1 MSTKVINLQDQP
13 PQDELQSY
21 KEYTLNA
28 EQYYLIDQAFLTP
41 GQSVSFRI
49 FSLHGQ
55 TLKLLLDGAA
65 EKPAVI
71 DKTIADE
78 KSDFLIK
85 SSDIPLYQDYL
96 AMLAKTD
103 SAFKGDKSKAAV
115 IIKEQSKIVMK
126 DLFANPVNRQ
136 TIEAVK
142 DTAGHIIKCIF
153 EEPEVIYDLLTLKK
167 HDFYTY
173 MHSVNVAV
181 LCVGLGRVLGL
192 PEKTIEHH
200 GIGALLHDIGKTAI
214 PVEILNK
221 QGNLN
226 SNEFQIYKTHV
237 AQGVKI
243 LKEVGGLSDE
253 SLLIVLQHHEKLTGK
268 GYPLGLSDKE
278 MKTAGRIAAI
288 ADCYDYLT
296 TPRPNKYGLKPYEA
310 LRTIAAEKNDY
321 DRAMLA
327 AFVKM
332 LGKMD
337 KAS

>member
-1 MSTKVINLQDQP
+1 MSTKVINIQDKQA
-13 PQDELQSY
+13 QDELQSY

-28 EQYYLIDQAFLTP
+28 EQYYLIDQAFLIP
-41 GQSVSFRI
+41 NNKIPFRV

-55 TLKLLLDGAA
+55 MLKLLLDGDDNN
-65 EKPAVI
+65 PAVI
-71 DKTIADE
+71 DKTTADD

-96 AMLAKTD
+96 AMLTQTD
-103 SAFKGDKSKAAV
+103 NAFNGDKSKSAV
-115 IIKEQSKIVMK
+115 IVKEQSKMVMK
-126 DLFANPVNRQ
+126 DLFANPVSRQ
-136 TIEAVK
+136 TVETVR

-153 EEPEVIYDLLTLKK
+153 EEPEVIHDLLTLKK
-167 HDFYTY
+167 HDFYAY

-181 LCVGLGRVLGL
+181 LTIGLGRILGL
-192 PEKTIEHH
+192 SEQTIEHH
-200 GIGALLHDIGKTAI
+200 GIGALLHDIGKTTI

-221 QGNLN
+221 QGKL
-226 SNEFQIYKTHV
+226 SSSEFNIYKTHV

-243 LKEVGGLSDE
+243 MKEVGGLSDE
-253 SLLIVLQHHEKLTGK
+253 SMLIVLQHHEKLTGK
-268 GYPLGLSDKE
+268 GYPLGISDKE

-288 ADCYDYLT
+288 ADCYEYLT

-310 LRTIAAEKNDY
+310 LKTIAAEKNDY
-321 DRAMLA
+321 DRTLLA

-337 KAS
+337 AAS